1 MQRVQMQL
9 HPTKT
14 ATLEETQRTQ
24 INDQK
29 HDGMTL
35 QQTNGI
41 AKESHKAKQM
51 CKATWAFNSHEA
63 ISA

>member
-24 INDQK
+24 INDRK

-51 CKATWAFNSHEA
+51 CKAT
-63 ISA
+63 